1 MGLIQDPIGPTP
13 TGTTVAG
20 KTIIVTG
27 ANAGL
32 GLETA
37 RQYLLLHASRLILA
51 VRSVAKG
58 NDAVKRLTSDPEV
71 KAANPNASIQV
82 MKVDLDDTGSV
93 YAFARK
99 VEQELDALDILLLNG
114 GVNIMN
120 YETSANGHERVIQV
134 NYHSNALLA
143 LLLLPLLESTAVKRG
158 QPSRLTFVGSVGM
171 ALHSLKKKP
180 LLESETVAQRFD
192 DKSKYAGL
200 NRYSDSKLM
209 IAAFTQELAN
219 HVSAEKV
226 IVNNLCPGMVAT
238 DFDKNLG
245 FALKG
250 LMAVV
255 RKIRARSVE
264 TGARTYVYA
273 TSVAGKESHGAF
285 IASNK
290 ITE

>member
-1 MGLIQDPIGPTP
+1 MPFIQPTIGPTP
-13 TGTTVAG
+13 ESTTVAG

-27 ANAGL
+27 ANSGL

-37 RQYLLLHASRLILA
+37 RQYILLHASRIIIA
-51 VRSVAKG
+51 VRSVDKG
-58 NDAVKRLTSDPEV
+58 KDAVKLLTSDPQV
-71 KAANPNASIQV
+71 KAANPNVSIEV

-93 YAFARK
+93 YAFAQK
-99 VEQELDALDILLLNG
+99 VKQELDSLDILLLNG
-114 GVNIMN
+114 GVVIMN

-143 LLLLPLLESTAVKRG
+143 LLLLPLLESTAAKKG
-158 QPSRLTFVGSVGM
+158 QPSRLTFVGSVTMG
-171 ALHSLKKKP
+171 LHTLKKEP
-180 LLESETVAQRFD
+180 LLESETMAQRFD
-192 DKSKYAGL
+192 DKSRYASF

-209 IAAFTQELAN
+209 IAAFTQELAS
-219 HVSAEKV
+219 HVSANKV

-238 DFDKNLG
+238 DFDKHLG
-245 FALKG
+245 FMFRG
-250 LMAVV
+250 LMTGV

-273 TSVAGKESHGAF
+273 TSVAGKESHGTF
-285 IASNK
+285 ISSNK